1 MIKPYYEEPG
11 GVQMNPKILPTVLM
25 VIDVAAAMP
34 YFCCG
39 DWRRGLYWMAAGVLT
54 FTVTW

>member
-1 MIKPYYEEPG
+1 
-11 GVQMNPKILPTVLM
+11 MNPKILPTVLM